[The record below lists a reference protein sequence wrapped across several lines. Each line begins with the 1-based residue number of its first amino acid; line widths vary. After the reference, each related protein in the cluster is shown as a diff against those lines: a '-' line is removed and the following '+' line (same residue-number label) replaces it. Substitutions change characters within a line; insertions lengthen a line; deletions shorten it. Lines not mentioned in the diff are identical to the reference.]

1 MHGEGATQE
10 NATWVP
16 GQSSLGNANLRLL
29 SRSIQSVQ
37 DTQGDQCVW
46 RAVEWVGDGVNEA
59 WVVPMRTV
67 TFTLSDM
74 RSHQRPLNG
83 EVMASGLPSNRSTL
97 AADLGRAYWGP
108 WQKQGERRADTI
120 AYGDMDHS

>member
-16 GQSSLGNANLRLL
+16 GQSSLGNANLRLP
-29 SRSIQSVQ
+29 SRSIQSMK

-46 RAVEWVGDGVNEA
+46 RAGTAVERVGDGVNVD

-67 TFTLSDM
+67 TFTRSNM
-74 RSHQRPLNG
+74 RSHWRPLNG
-83 EVMASGLPSNRSTL
+83 EVMGSGLPLNRSTL

-108 WQKQGERRADTI
+108 WQKQGKRTADTI
-120 AYGDMDHS
+120 V